1 VPFVPRTEPVLANR
15 RCSRRFSGSSSSAR
29 ARSRSTA
36 STSATSASTRCASG
50 SQSSRRTL
58 CSTAEPSGRCVF
70 AIWLCILR
78 SVADLP
84 CLAQNLDP
92 TSSKADVE
100 LNLALQKAG
109 LVAPAGASDDVK
121 ARYAKF
127 QLDHMVTDEGS
138 NMSAGER
145 QLLALC
151 RALVKNSRIIVLV
164 RSSSFPCGRLV
175 SSETDP
181 SRCRI

>member
-1 VPFVPRTEPVLANR
+1 MH
-15 RCSRRFSGSSSSAR
+15 
-29 ARSRSTA
+29 
-36 STSATSASTRCASG
+36 
-50 SQSSRRTL
+50 
-58 CSTAEPSGRCVF
+58 
-70 AIWLCILR
+70 
-78 SVADLP
+78 
-84 CLAQNLDP
+84 AQNLDP

-164 RSSSFPCGRLV
+164 CPRRRLQAV
-175 SSETDP
+175 FCETRLTALCSLP
-181 SRCRI
+181 G